1 MLVWLHLW
9 SRSGLVR
16 HHAVHQP
23 TSSLPWGSRCDIYD
37 AGSPNL
43 LISTLRISSACR
55 QLVTFSDFI
64 LDLVFEVLQNLLLLY
79 AWALNE
85 IDDQHTLP
93 IPLAPFSCR
102 SCQISLSLASV
113 MGSEPLRSLDMYNT
127 SREIYISVC
136 TLHGDIIRM
145 RCQES
150 FECSQQHGHLQDLK
164 RHRHCERCHEEW
176 SWWD

>member
-43 LISTLRISSACR
+43 LISTLRISGACR

-113 MGSEPLRSLDMYNT
+113 LARWNVLNSGLSYGLRPSELLQCYGFWASEALRH
-127 SREIYISVC
+127 V
-136 TLHGDIIRM
+136 
-145 RCQES
+145 
-150 FECSQQHGHLQDLK
+150 QH
-164 RHRHCERCHEEW
+164 W
-176 SWWD
+176 